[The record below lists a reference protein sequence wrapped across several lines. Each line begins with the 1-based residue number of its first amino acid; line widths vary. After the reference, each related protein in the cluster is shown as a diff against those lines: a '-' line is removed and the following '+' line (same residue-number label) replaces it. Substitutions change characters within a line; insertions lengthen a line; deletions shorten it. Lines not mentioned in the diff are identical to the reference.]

1 MGSIERVKEYHT
13 ESLNEIKQSYK
24 DNIKERGLGK
34 SPLLEKMAKICA
46 PAGLLA
52 LLYFIYLNG
61 TKKQMIK
68 IYEVIM
74 CVVFACLFILH
85 QILTGNR
92 NELGLFILVIC
103 CASYIFKCHKLKK
116 YFLVLLPLFLIYV
129 YCVFSSVLIKQTNF
143 ETQIELIENSFC
155 LKYDDEKNLFT
166 VIPEIYHSI
175 YSAYLWFL
183 AYLTHGFYELNM
195 LMLKPS
201 VPTFYGGNNLMYL
214 LPLLQYLDFLPTDYL
229 ETMYDS
235 LDRTGV
241 YLTIFGTFYLDF
253 KWFSLLLFF
262 VLGVLLGRQELKF
275 IKNQKFSSGCITIIG
290 SVAIIFSPIG
300 SILSAGGGLL
310 LFLLLWIFID
320 IIIKNKICA
329 D

>member
-1 MGSIERVKEYHT
+1 M
-13 ESLNEIKQSYK
+13 
-24 DNIKERGLGK
+24 
-34 SPLLEKMAKICA
+34 
-46 PAGLLA
+46 
-52 LLYFIYLNG
+52 
-61 TKKQMIK
+61 
-68 IYEVIM
+68 
-74 CVVFACLFILH
+74 
-85 QILTGNR
+85 
-92 NELGLFILVIC
+92 
-103 CASYIFKCHKLKK
+103 
-116 YFLVLLPLFLIYV
+116 
-129 YCVFSSVLIKQTNF
+129 FSSVLIKQTNF